1 MKEKIIVLGST
12 GSIGRQC
19 LDILKY
25 SFDYELVGVSLNSH
39 YEVLEPYLN
48 YFDSLRYV
56 AICDKK
62 KADEFKKLHPSY
74 TVISGEGCN

>member
-1 MKEKIIVLGST
+1 MRRKIVLLGAT

-25 SFDYELVGVSLNSH
+25 SFDYELVGVSLNGRF
-39 YEVLEPYLN
+39 ENLEPYLF

-56 AICDKK
+56 AIRD
-62 KADEFKKLHPSY
+62 ADRARLFKERHPS
-74 TVISGEGCN
+74 